1 MAAERDLGHSYHVE
15 SHVALLQHLSGIV
28 VSSSALDA
36 IVVPTIRTESLQPA
50 VRLAG
55 DTWRTDLDVWRHRLT
70 GFSVPGDVNDAVK
83 FRELPSWTDA

>member
-1 MAAERDLGHSYHVE
+1 MDAERDLGHSYRVE
-15 SHVALLQHLSGIV
+15 SHVALLQRLSGIV

-50 VRLAG
+50 ARLAG
-55 DTWRTDLDVWRHRLT
+55 DTWRTDLDGWQHRLT

-83 FRELPSWTDA
+83 FLEPPSWTDA

>member
-55 DTWRTDLDVWRHRLT
+55 DTWRTNLVVWRHRLT

-83 FRELPSWTDA
+83 FLELPSWTDA